1 MENNMYTVIDKTIIN
16 GKIKNVYVKKNDNYH
31 EKYIKNKGEF
41 VLFFNKKD
49 YYIISFKNINKYKNN
64 KNIFP
69 KKKIFEEHKKEL
81 DENHNIRYIFSKN
94 IVKKFIEKL
103 QVQSVLLRH
112 FFNAYI

>member
-16 GKIKNVYVKKNDNYH
+16 GKIKNVYVKKNNNYH

-41 VLFFNKKD
+41 VLLFDKKD

-81 DENHNIRYIFSKN
+81 DENHNISYIFSKN
-94 IVKKFIEKL
+94 IVKKVYRKTPGPVRSFKAFI
-103 QVQSVLLRH
+103 
-112 FFNAYI
+112 